1 MAKQDTFIVTKT
13 ELRQM
18 LIAMGVPEKSI
29 SNLIS
34 TLEKTHR
41 HTNIIVFANLLEKLG
56 IDRTKMANIFRRVGM
71 EDVTINNAF
80 RMIDES
86 KISAETGRLYQA
98 DIQLM

>member
-1 MAKQDTFIVTKT
+1 
-13 ELRQM
+13 M
-18 LIAMGVPEKSI
+18 LIAMGVTEKSI
-29 SNLIS
+29 STLIS
-34 TLEKTHR
+34 ALEKTHR
-41 HTNIIVFANLLEKLG
+41 HTNIIVFANLLEKMG
-56 IDRTKMANIFRRVGM
+56 VDRTKMANIFRRVGM